1 MVMAGMR
8 EVAFDQVLAM
18 GGIEPGHGR
27 IDDGRQR
34 PGRCLGQA
42 PEHGD
47 GEELFLPLG
56 QKGDCPFWPEGLSP
70 FQRAVGDCLA
80 FAIVERDGK
89 RGRVDEDA
97 LDLRLF
103 AQQEAERFRDQGR
116 EAVDFRARS
125 AKPSEVSSPEGRRR
139 LGRRF
144 FVTARADKT

>member
-1 MVMAGMR
+1 MG
-8 EVAFDQVLAM
+8 EVTFDEVLAV

-34 PGRCLGQA
+34 PGRCLGQS

-56 QKGDCPFWPEGLSP
+56 QPLPGD
-70 FQRAVGDCLA
+70 RLA
-80 FAIVERDGK
+80 FAIVERDRK

-97 LDLRLF
+97 LDQRLF

-116 EAVDFRARS
+116 EAVDFLVCGPFQ
-125 AKPSEVSSPEGRRR
+125 KLPHG
-139 LGRRF
+139 F
-144 FVTARADKT
+144 ARAAGEP